1 MCYNFQ
7 TDVSEGTV
15 MVRMVDNVGR
25 AQVHSRGFTIKRPGR
40 ESVLTAIY
48 EWAEAAAFSLIGIVI
63 LFTFFIR
70 IVGVDGDSMNNTLL
84 DGDRLFISH
93 ILYEPAH
100 EDIVVINR
108 YTQEPLIKRIIAV
121 GGDRLEIDPEMKRVI
136 LNGKVLEEDFI
147 NGSTLPI
154 DFIGEQIVPEG
165 FVFVMGDNRSISHDS
180 RTADIGFIDERDI
193 IGKAVFRI
201 WPLSK
206 IGLLH

>member
-1 MCYNFQ
+1 
-7 TDVSEGTV
+7 
-15 MVRMVDNVGR
+15 MVRMVDKVSR
-25 AQVHSRGFTIKRPGR
+25 AKVHSRGFRIKKPGR
-40 ESVLTAIY
+40 ESVLAAIY
-48 EWAEAAAFSLIGIVI
+48 EWVEAAVFSLIGIVI
-63 LFTFFIR
+63 LFTFFLR

-100 EDIVVINR
+100 GDIVVIDR
-108 YTQEPLIKRIIAV
+108 YTQEPLIKRVIAV

-136 LNGKVLEEDFI
+136 LNGKVLEEDFT

-201 WPLSK
+201 WPLNK
-206 IGLLH
+206 FGLLH